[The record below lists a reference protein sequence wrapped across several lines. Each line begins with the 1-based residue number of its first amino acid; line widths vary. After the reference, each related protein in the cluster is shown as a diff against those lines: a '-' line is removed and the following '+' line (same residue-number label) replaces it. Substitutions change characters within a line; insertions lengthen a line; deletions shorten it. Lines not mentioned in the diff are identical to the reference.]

1 MKFTGTLTLLAIG
14 AVSLSASAQNGVAV
28 HGSVQ
33 SDNLFPTK
41 PYKDMNDKEHHS
53 DFLTNTYADVGLI
66 SNYVG
71 APTKREVSALTTQ
84 SGEAG

>member
-1 MKFTGTLTLLAIG
+1 MKLTGPLALLTIG
-14 AVSLSASAQNGVAV
+14 AMAFNASAQNSVAV

-41 PYKDMNDKEHHS
+41 PYKDMNDQEHHS

-66 SNYVG
+66 SKYVDAG
-71 APTKREVSALTTQ
+71 LRGRVSRPPVARL
-84 SGEAG
+84 